1 MVISLKKRWLA
12 DGILA
17 SSVVLTLGTA
27 PFQGESPWLAGLF
40 HVSFAAAVGGFA
52 DWFGVT
58 SLFRRP
64 LGISWRT
71 DLIAKNREMIVSI
84 AKDMVVNELLTRG
97 RLSEILRQH
106 VPSDVVAH
114 WLTVHRDL
122 TEKLAAD
129 VIHMVLTVFP
139 AESLWTMSSEA
150 IERKAADID
159 WAGHMA
165 KVMAAFRNYPK
176 KELLTEALAAEV
188 KGFLQAEVTQ
198 EEIQRVYLL
207 AWRKYN
213 DKGWLHSLFRDAVE
227 DRDAE
232 MVKKVQE
239 KMLSLSEALTDPES
253 ELRQK
258 MGEAYDAMIVQLETN
273 EVWKR
278 QVNGAAQKL
287 IRRLLSGKGR
297 NWFISLWQEKKE
309 PLAHRLAGT
318 LLSLVEG
325 QLSSPEKRRDFD
337 AFLLRLVR
345 PHVGWMHRM
354 AASVVEKAL
363 AGYDGRTMA
372 SLAEKSVSEDVAA
385 IRINGSLW
393 GAVLGA
399 AFLAVSLL
407 WETLM
412 Q

>member
-1 MVISLKKRWLA
+1 MKKRWLA

-17 SSVVLTLGTA
+17 SSVVLTLGAA

-40 HVSFAAAVGGFA
+40 HMSFAAAVGGFA

-84 AKDMVVNELLTRG
+84 AKDMVVNELLTKG

-106 VPSDVVAH
+106 VPSDVVAR
-114 WLTVHRDL
+114 WLTNHRDL
-122 TEKLAAD
+122 TEKVAVD
-129 VIHMVLTVFP
+129 VIHTVLSAFP
-139 AESLWTMSSEA
+139 EESLWTMSREE
-150 IERKAADID
+150 IEKRTADID

-165 KVMAAFRNYPK
+165 QVMAAFRDYPK

-227 DRDAE
+227 DRDEA

-239 KMLSLSEALTDPES
+239 KILSLSDALTDPES

-258 MGEAYDAMIVQLETN
+258 MGESYDEMIIRLETN
-273 EVWKR
+273 EAWKR
-278 QVNGAAQKL
+278 QVNGAVQKV
-287 IRRLLSGKGR
+287 IGRLLSGKGR
-297 NWFISLWQEKKE
+297 NWFLSLWQKKKE
-309 PLAHRLAGT
+309 PLAQQLAGT
-318 LLSLVEG
+318 LLSLIEG

-345 PHVGWMHRM
+345 PHVGWLHRM

-399 AFLAVSLL
+399 AFWAVSFI
-407 WETLM
+407 
-412 Q
+412 

>member
-1 MVISLKKRWLA
+1 MISLKKRWLA

-17 SSVVLTLGTA
+17 SSVVLTLGAA

-40 HVSFAAAVGGFA
+40 HMSFAAAVGGFA

-84 AKDMVVNELLTRG
+84 AKDMVVNELLTKG

-122 TEKLAAD
+122 TEKVAAD
-129 VIHMVLTVFP
+129 VIHTVLSAFP
-139 AESLWTMSSEA
+139 EESLWTMSSEE
-150 IERKAADID
+150 IEKRTADID

-165 KVMAAFRNYPK
+165 KVMAAFRDYPK
-176 KELLTEALAAEV
+176 KELLTEALAGEV

-227 DRDAE
+227 DRDEA

-239 KMLSLSEALTDPES
+239 KILSLSDALTDPES

-258 MGEAYDAMIVQLETN
+258 MGESYDEMIIQLETN
-273 EVWKR
+273 EAWKR
-278 QVNGAAQKL
+278 QVNGAVQKV
-287 IRRLLSGKGR
+287 IGRLLSGKGR
-297 NWFISLWQEKKE
+297 NWFLSMWQKRKE
-309 PLAHRLAGT
+309 PLAQQLAGT
-318 LLSLVEG
+318 LLSLIEG

-393 GAVLGA
+393 GAFLGA
-399 AFLAVSLL
+399 AFWAVSFI
-407 WETLM
+407 
-412 Q
+412 

>member
-1 MVISLKKRWLA
+1 MKKRWLA

-17 SSVVLTLGTA
+17 SSVILTLGAA

-40 HVSFAAAVGGFA
+40 HMSFAAAVGGFA

-106 VPSDVVAH
+106 VPSDVVAR
-114 WLTVHRDL
+114 WLTNHRDL
-122 TEKLAAD
+122 TEKVAAD
-129 VIHMVLTVFP
+129 VIHTVLSAFP
-139 AESLWTMSSEA
+139 EESLWTMSSEE
-150 IERKAADID
+150 IEKRTADID

-165 KVMAAFRNYPK
+165 QVMAAFRDYPK

-213 DKGWLHSLFRDAVE
+213 EKGWLHSLFRDAVE
-227 DRDAE
+227 DRDEA
-232 MVKKVQE
+232 MVKKVQG
-239 KMLSLSEALTDPES
+239 KILSLSDALTDPES

-258 MGEAYDAMIVQLETN
+258 MGESYDAMIVQLETN
-273 EVWKR
+273 EAWKR
-278 QVNGAAQKL
+278 QVNGAVQKV
-287 IRRLLSGKGR
+287 IGRLLSGKGR
-297 NWFISLWQEKKE
+297 NWFLSMWQKRKE
-309 PLAHRLAGT
+309 PLAQQLAGT
-318 LLSLVEG
+318 LLSLIEG

-345 PHVGWMHRM
+345 PHVGWLHRM

-363 AGYDGRTMA
+363 SGYDGRTMA

-393 GAVLGA
+393 GAFLGA
-399 AFLAVSLL
+399 AFFAVSLL
-407 WETLM
+407 WKTLM

>member
-1 MVISLKKRWLA
+1 MKKRWLA

-17 SSVVLTLGTA
+17 SSVVLTLGAA

-40 HVSFAAAVGGFA
+40 HMSFAAAVGGFA

-64 LGISWRT
+64 LGIPWRT

-84 AKDMVVNELLTRG
+84 AKDMVVNELLTKG
-97 RLSEILRQH
+97 RLSEILRRH
-106 VPSDVVAH
+106 VPSDVVAR

-122 TEKLAAD
+122 TEKVAAD
-129 VIHMVLTVFP
+129 VIHTVLSAFP
-139 AESLWTMSSEA
+139 EESLWTMSREE
-150 IERKAADID
+150 IEKRTADID

-165 KVMAAFRNYPK
+165 KVMAAFRDYPK

-258 MGEAYDAMIVQLETN
+258 MGEAYDEMIIQLETN

-278 QVNGAAQKL
+278 QVNGAVQKV
-287 IRRLLSGKGR
+287 IGRLLSGRGR
-297 NWFISLWQEKKE
+297 NWFISLWQKKKE
-309 PLAHRLAGT
+309 TLAQQLAGT
-318 LLSLVEG
+318 LLSLIEG

-345 PHVGWMHRM
+345 PHVGWLHRM

-363 AGYDGRTMA
+363 SGYDGRTMA

-393 GAVLGA
+393 GAFLGA
-399 AFLAVSLL
+399 AFWAVSFI
-407 WETLM
+407 
-412 Q
+412 

>member
-1 MVISLKKRWLA
+1 MKKRTIA
-12 DGILA
+12 NGILA
-17 SSVVLTLGTA
+17 SSVILTLGTA
-27 PFQGESPWLAGLF
+27 PFQGESIAWTGLF

-64 LGISWRT
+64 LRIPWRT

-106 VPSDVVAH
+106 VPSDVVAR
-114 WLTVHRDL
+114 WLTNHRDL
-122 TEKLAAD
+122 TEKVAAD
-129 VIHMVLTVFP
+129 VIHTVLSAFP
-139 AESLWTMSSEA
+139 EESLWTMSSEE
-150 IERKAADID
+150 IEKRTADID
-159 WAGHMA
+159 WAVHMA
-165 KVMAAFRNYPK
+165 KVMTAFRDYPK

-213 DKGWLHSLFRDAVE
+213 EKGWLHSLFRDAVE
-227 DRDAE
+227 DRDEA
-232 MVKKVQE
+232 MVKKVQG
-239 KMLSLSEALTDPES
+239 KILSLSDALTDPES

-258 MGEAYDAMIVQLETN
+258 MGESYDAMIVQLETN
-273 EVWKR
+273 EAWKR
-278 QVNGAAQKL
+278 QVNGAVQKV
-287 IRRLLSGKGR
+287 IGRLLSGKGR
-297 NWFISLWQEKKE
+297 NWFLSMWQKRKE
-309 PLAHRLAGT
+309 PLAQQLAGT
-318 LLSLVEG
+318 LLSLIEG

-345 PHVGWMHRM
+345 PHVGWLHRM

-363 AGYDGRTMA
+363 SGYDGRTMA

-393 GAVLGA
+393 GAFLGA
-399 AFLAVSLL
+399 AFFAVSLL

>member
-1 MVISLKKRWLA
+1 MKKRWLA

-17 SSVVLTLGTA
+17 SSVVLTLGAA

-40 HVSFAAAVGGFA
+40 HMSFAAAVGGFA

-84 AKDMVVNELLTRG
+84 AKDMVVNELLTKG

-122 TEKLAAD
+122 TEKVAAD
-129 VIHMVLTVFP
+129 VIHTVLSAFP
-139 AESLWTMSSEA
+139 EESLWTMSSEE
-150 IERKAADID
+150 IEKRTADID

-165 KVMAAFRNYPK
+165 KVMAAFRDYPK
-176 KELLTEALAAEV
+176 KELLTEALAGEV

-227 DRDAE
+227 DRDEA

-239 KMLSLSEALTDPES
+239 KILSLSDALTDPES

-258 MGEAYDAMIVQLETN
+258 MGESYDEMIIQLETN
-273 EVWKR
+273 EAWKR
-278 QVNGAAQKL
+278 QVNGAVQKV
-287 IRRLLSGKGR
+287 IGRLLSGKGR
-297 NWFISLWQEKKE
+297 NWFLSMWQKRKE
-309 PLAHRLAGT
+309 PLAQQLAGT
-318 LLSLVEG
+318 LLSLIEG

-393 GAVLGA
+393 GAFLGA
-399 AFLAVSLL
+399 AFWAVSFI
-407 WETLM
+407 
-412 Q
+412 

>member
-1 MVISLKKRWLA
+1 MKKRTIA
-12 DGILA
+12 NGILA
-17 SSVVLTLGTA
+17 SSVILTLGTA
-27 PFQGESPWLAGLF
+27 PFQGESIAWTGLF

-64 LGISWRT
+64 LGISWHT
-71 DLIAKNREMIVSI
+71 DLIARNRDMIVSI

-106 VPSDVVAH
+106 VPSDVVAR
-114 WLTVHRDL
+114 WLTNHRDL
-122 TEKLAAD
+122 TEKVAAD
-129 VIHMVLTVFP
+129 VIHTVLSAFP
-139 AESLWTMSSEA
+139 EESLWTMSSEE
-150 IERKAADID
+150 IEKRTADID
-159 WAGHMA
+159 WAGHMVQ
-165 KVMAAFRNYPK
+165 VMAAFRDYPK

-207 AWRKYN
+207 AWQKYN

-227 DRDAE
+227 DRDEA
-232 MVKKVQE
+232 MVKKVQG
-239 KMLSLSEALTDPES
+239 KILSLSDALTDPES

-258 MGEAYDAMIVQLETN
+258 MGESYDAMIVQLETN
-273 EVWKR
+273 EAWKR
-278 QVNGAAQKL
+278 QVNGAVQKV
-287 IRRLLSGKGR
+287 IGRLLSGKGR
-297 NWFISLWQEKKE
+297 NWFLSMWQKRKE
-309 PLAHRLAGT
+309 PLAQQLAGT
-318 LLSLVEG
+318 LLSLIEG

-345 PHVGWMHRM
+345 PHVGWLHRM

-363 AGYDGRTMA
+363 SGYDGRTMA

-393 GAVLGA
+393 GAFLGA
-399 AFLAVSLL
+399 AFWAVSFI
-407 WETLM
+407 
-412 Q
+412 

>member
-1 MVISLKKRWLA
+1 MKKRTIA
-12 DGILA
+12 NGILA
-17 SSVVLTLGTA
+17 SSVILTLGTA
-27 PFQGESPWLAGLF
+27 PFQGESIAWTGLF

-64 LGISWRT
+64 LRIPWRT
-71 DLIAKNREMIVSI
+71 DLIAKNRDMIVSI

-106 VPSDVVAH
+106 VPSDVVAR
-114 WLTVHRDL
+114 WLTNHRDL
-122 TEKLAAD
+122 TEKVAAD
-129 VIHMVLTVFP
+129 VIHMALSAFP
-139 AESLWTMSSEA
+139 EESLWTMSSEE
-150 IERKAADID
+150 IEKRTADID

-165 KVMAAFRNYPK
+165 QVMAAFRDYPK

-227 DRDAE
+227 DRDEA
-232 MVKKVQE
+232 MVKKVQG
-239 KMLSLSEALTDPES
+239 KILSLSDALTDPES

-258 MGEAYDAMIVQLETN
+258 MGESYDAMIVQLETN
-273 EVWKR
+273 EAWKR
-278 QVNGAAQKL
+278 QVNGAVQKV
-287 IRRLLSGKGR
+287 IGRLLSGKGR
-297 NWFISLWQEKKE
+297 NWFLSMWQKRKE
-309 PLAHRLAGT
+309 PLAQQLAGT
-318 LLSLVEG
+318 LLSLIEG

-345 PHVGWMHRM
+345 PHVGWLHRM

-363 AGYDGRTMA
+363 SGYDGRTMA

-393 GAVLGA
+393 GAFLGA
-399 AFLAVSLL
+399 AFWAVSFI
-407 WETLM
+407 
-412 Q
+412 

>member
-1 MVISLKKRWLA
+1 MKKRTIA
-12 DGILA
+12 NGILA
-17 SSVVLTLGTA
+17 SSVILTLGTA
-27 PFQGESPWLAGLF
+27 PFQGESIAWTGLF

-64 LGISWRT
+64 LRIPWRT

-106 VPSDVVAH
+106 VPSDVVAR
-114 WLTVHRDL
+114 WLTNHRDL
-122 TEKLAAD
+122 TEKVAAD
-129 VIHMVLTVFP
+129 VIHTVLSAFP
-139 AESLWTMSSEA
+139 EESLWTMSSEE
-150 IERKAADID
+150 IEKRTADID

-165 KVMAAFRNYPK
+165 QVMAAFRDYPK

-213 DKGWLHSLFRDAVE
+213 EKGWLHSLFRDAVE

-258 MGEAYDAMIVQLETN
+258 MGESYDAMIVQLETN
-273 EVWKR
+273 EAWKR
-278 QVNGAAQKL
+278 QVNGAVQKV
-287 IRRLLSGKGR
+287 IGRLLSGKGR
-297 NWFISLWQEKKE
+297 NWFLSMWQKRKE
-309 PLAHRLAGT
+309 PLAQQLAGT
-318 LLSLVEG
+318 LLSLIEG

-345 PHVGWMHRM
+345 PHVGWLHRM

-363 AGYDGRTMA
+363 SGYDGRTMA

-393 GAVLGA
+393 GAFLGA
-399 AFLAVSLL
+399 AFWAVSFI
-407 WETLM
+407 
-412 Q
+412 

>member
-1 MVISLKKRWLA
+1 MKKRTIA
-12 DGILA
+12 NGILA
-17 SSVVLTLGTA
+17 SSVILTLGTA
-27 PFQGESPWLAGLF
+27 PFQGESIAWTGLF

-64 LGISWRT
+64 LRIPWRT

-114 WLTVHRDL
+114 WLTVHREL

-150 IERKAADID
+150 IERKAADMD

-165 KVMAAFRNYPK
+165 KVMAAFRDYPK

-213 DKGWLHSLFRDAVE
+213 EKGWLHSLFRDAVE
-227 DRDAE
+227 DRDEA
-232 MVKKVQE
+232 MVKKVQG
-239 KMLSLSEALTDPES
+239 KILSLSDALTDPES

-258 MGEAYDAMIVQLETN
+258 MGESYDAMIVQLETN
-273 EVWKR
+273 EAWKR
-278 QVNGAAQKL
+278 QVNGAVQKV
-287 IRRLLSGKGR
+287 IGRLLSGKGR
-297 NWFISLWQEKKE
+297 NWFLSMWQKRKE
-309 PLAHRLAGT
+309 PLAQQLAGT
-318 LLSLVEG
+318 LLSLIEG

-345 PHVGWMHRM
+345 PHVGWLHRM

-363 AGYDGRTMA
+363 SGYDGRIMA

-393 GAVLGA
+393 GAFLGA
-399 AFLAVSLL
+399 AFWAVSFI
-407 WETLM
+407 
-412 Q
+412 

>member
-1 MVISLKKRWLA
+1 MKKRTIA
-12 DGILA
+12 NGILA
-17 SSVVLTLGTA
+17 SSVILTLGTA
-27 PFQGESPWLAGLF
+27 PFQGESIAWTGLF

-64 LGISWRT
+64 LGIPWHT
-71 DLIAKNREMIVSI
+71 DLIAKNRNMIVSI
-84 AKDMVVNELLTRG
+84 AKDMVVNELLTKG

-106 VPSDVVAH
+106 VPSDVVAR
-114 WLTVHRDL
+114 WLTNHRDL
-122 TEKLAAD
+122 TEKVAAD

-139 AESLWTMSSEA
+139 EESIWTMSSEA
-150 IERKAADID
+150 IERRAADID

-165 KVMAAFRNYPK
+165 KVMAAFRDYPK

-258 MGEAYDAMIVQLETN
+258 MGESYDEMIIQLQTN
-273 EVWKR
+273 EAWKR
-278 QVNGAAQKL
+278 QVNGAVQKV
-287 IRRLLSGKGR
+287 IGRLLSGRGR
-297 NWFISLWQEKKE
+297 NWFLSLWQKKKE

-318 LLSLVEG
+318 LLSLIEG

-345 PHVGWMHRM
+345 PHVGWLHRM

-363 AGYDGRTMA
+363 SSYDGRTMA
-372 SLAEKSVSEDVAA
+372 SLAEKSVAEDVAA

-393 GAVLGA
+393 GAFLGA
-399 AFLAVSLL
+399 AFWAVSFI
-407 WETLM
+407 
-412 Q
+412 

>member
-1 MVISLKKRWLA
+1 MKKRTIA
-12 DGILA
+12 NGILA
-17 SSVVLTLGTA
+17 SSVILTLGTA
-27 PFQGESPWLAGLF
+27 PFQGESIAWTGLF

-64 LGISWRT
+64 LRIPWRT
-71 DLIAKNREMIVSI
+71 DLIAKNRDMIVSI

-97 RLSEILRQH
+97 RLSEILRRH
-106 VPSDVVAH
+106 VPSDVVAR

-122 TEKLAAD
+122 TEKVAAG
-129 VIHMVLTVFP
+129 VIHTVLSVFP
-139 AESLWTMSSEA
+139 EESIWTMSSEA

-165 KVMAAFRNYPK
+165 QVMAAFRDYPK

-198 EEIQRVYLL
+198 EEIQRVYLW

-227 DRDAE
+227 DRDEA
-232 MVKKVQE
+232 MVKKVQG
-239 KMLSLSEALTDPES
+239 KILSLSDALTDPES

-258 MGEAYDAMIVQLETN
+258 MGESYDAMIVQLETN
-273 EVWKR
+273 EAWKR
-278 QVNGAAQKL
+278 QVNGAVQKV
-287 IRRLLSGKGR
+287 IGRLLSGKGR
-297 NWFISLWQEKKE
+297 NWFLSMWQKRKE
-309 PLAHRLAGT
+309 PLAQQLAGT
-318 LLSLVEG
+318 LLSLIEG

-354 AASVVEKAL
+354 AVSVVEKAL

-393 GAVLGA
+393 GAFLGA
-399 AFLAVSLL
+399 AFFVVSLL

>member
-1 MVISLKKRWLA
+1 MKKRWLA

-17 SSVVLTLGTA
+17 SSVVLTLGAA

-40 HVSFAAAVGGFA
+40 HMSFAAAVGGFA

-97 RLSEILRQH
+97 RLSEILRRH
-106 VPSDVVAH
+106 VPSDVVAR

-139 AESLWTMSSEA
+139 KEAIWTMSSEA
-150 IERKAADID
+150 IERRAADID

-165 KVMAAFRNYPK
+165 KVMAAFRDYPK
-176 KELLTEALAAEV
+176 KELLTEALAGEV

-198 EEIQRVYLL
+198 EEIRKVYLL
-207 AWRKYN
+207 AWQKYN
-213 DKGWLHSLFRDAVE
+213 GKGWLHSLFRDAVE
-227 DRDAE
+227 DRDEA

-239 KMLSLSEALTDPES
+239 KILSLSDALTDPES

-258 MGEAYDAMIVQLETN
+258 MGESYDEMIIQLETN
-273 EVWKR
+273 EAWKR
-278 QVNGAAQKL
+278 QVNGAVQKV
-287 IRRLLSGKGR
+287 IGRLLSGTGR
-297 NWFISLWQEKKE
+297 NWFLSMWQKRKE
-309 PLAHRLAGT
+309 LLAQQLAGT
-318 LLSLVEG
+318 LLSLIEG

-337 AFLLRLVR
+337 AFFLRLVR

-399 AFLAVSLL
+399 AFWAVSFI
-407 WETLM
+407 
-412 Q
+412 

>member
-1 MVISLKKRWLA
+1 MISLKKRWLA

-17 SSVVLTLGTA
+17 SSVVLTLGVA

-40 HVSFAAAVGGFA
+40 HMSFAAAVGGFA

-64 LGISWRT
+64 LGISWHT
-71 DLIAKNREMIVSI
+71 DLIARNREMIVSI

-106 VPSDVVAH
+106 VPSDVVAR
-114 WLTVHRDL
+114 WLTNHRNL
-122 TEKLAAD
+122 TEKVAAD
-129 VIHMVLTVFP
+129 VIHTVLSAFP
-139 AESLWTMSSEA
+139 EESLWTMSSEA

-165 KVMAAFRNYPK
+165 KVMAAFRDYPK
-176 KELLTEALAAEV
+176 MELLTEALAAEV
-188 KGFLQAEVTQ
+188 KGFLQAKVTQ

-227 DRDAE
+227 DRDEA

-239 KMLSLSEALTDPES
+239 KILSLSDALTDPES

-258 MGEAYDAMIVQLETN
+258 MGESYDEMIIQLETN
-273 EVWKR
+273 EAWKR
-278 QVNGAAQKL
+278 QVNGAVQKV
-287 IRRLLSGKGR
+287 IGRLLSGKGR
-297 NWFISLWQEKKE
+297 NWFLSMWQKRKE
-309 PLAHRLAGT
+309 PLAQQLAGT
-318 LLSLVEG
+318 LLSLIEG
-325 QLSSPEKRRDFD
+325 QLSSPEKRRNFD

-345 PHVGWMHRM
+345 PHVGWLHRM

-363 AGYDGRTMA
+363 SGYDGRTMA

-393 GAVLGA
+393 GAFLGA
-399 AFLAVSLL
+399 AFFAVSLL

>member
-1 MVISLKKRWLA
+1 MKKRWLA

-17 SSVVLTLGTA
+17 SSVVLTLGAA

-40 HVSFAAAVGGFA
+40 HMSFAAAVGGFA

-97 RLSEILRQH
+97 RLSEILRRH
-106 VPSDVVAH
+106 VPSDVVAR

-139 AESLWTMSSEA
+139 EESIWTMSSEA
-150 IERKAADID
+150 IERRAADID

-165 KVMAAFRNYPK
+165 KVMAAFRDYPK
-176 KELLTEALAAEV
+176 KELLTEALAGEV

-198 EEIQRVYLL
+198 EEIRKVYLL
-207 AWRKYN
+207 AWQEYN

-253 ELRQK
+253 GLRQK

-273 EVWKR
+273 EAWKR
-278 QVNGAAQKL
+278 QVNGAVQKV
-287 IRRLLSGKGR
+287 IGRLLSGRGR
-297 NWFISLWQEKKE
+297 NWFLSLWQKKKE
-309 PLAHRLAGT
+309 PLAQQLAGT
-318 LLSLVEG
+318 LLSLIEG
-325 QLSSPEKRRDFD
+325 QLSSPEKQRDFD

-345 PHVGWMHRM
+345 PHVGWLHRM

-363 AGYDGRTMA
+363 SSYDGRTMA
-372 SLAEKSVSEDVAA
+372 SLAEKSVAEDVAA

-399 AFLAVSLL
+399 AFWAVSFI
-407 WETLM
+407 
-412 Q
+412 

>member
-1 MVISLKKRWLA
+1 MKKRWLA

-17 SSVVLTLGTA
+17 SSVVLTLGAA

-40 HVSFAAAVGGFA
+40 HMSFAAAVGGFA

-71 DLIAKNREMIVSI
+71 DLIAKNRNMIVSI

-97 RLSEILRQH
+97 RLSEILRRH
-106 VPSDVVAH
+106 VPSDVVAR

-129 VIHMVLTVFP
+129 VIHTVLTVFP
-139 AESLWTMSSEA
+139 AESLWTMSSEK
-150 IERKAADID
+150 IEKRTADID

-165 KVMAAFRNYPK
+165 QVMVAFRDYPK
-176 KELLTEALAAEV
+176 KELLTEALAGEV

-198 EEIQRVYLL
+198 EEIRKVYLL
-207 AWRKYN
+207 AWQKYN

-227 DRDAE
+227 DRDEA

-239 KMLSLSEALTDPES
+239 KILSLSDALTDPES

-273 EVWKR
+273 EAWKR
-278 QVNGAAQKL
+278 QVNGAVQKV
-287 IRRLLSGKGR
+287 IGRLLSGRGR
-297 NWFISLWQEKKE
+297 NWFLSLWQKKKE
-309 PLAHRLAGT
+309 PLAQQLAGT
-318 LLSLVEG
+318 LLSLIEG

-399 AFLAVSLL
+399 AFWAVSFI
-407 WETLM
+407 
-412 Q
+412 

>member
-1 MVISLKKRWLA
+1 MKKRTIA
-12 DGILA
+12 NGILA
-17 SSVVLTLGTA
+17 SSVILTLGTA
-27 PFQGESPWLAGLF
+27 PFQGESIAWTGLF

-64 LGISWRT
+64 LRIPWRT

-106 VPSDVVAH
+106 VPSDVVAR
-114 WLTVHRDL
+114 WLTNHRDL
-122 TEKLAAD
+122 TEKVAAD
-129 VIHMVLTVFP
+129 VIHTVLSAFP
-139 AESLWTMSSEA
+139 EESLWTMSSEE
-150 IERKAADID
+150 IEKRTADID

-165 KVMAAFRNYPK
+165 QVMAAFRDYPK

-213 DKGWLHSLFRDAVE
+213 EKGWLHSLFRDAVE
-227 DRDAE
+227 DRDEA
-232 MVKKVQE
+232 MVKKVQG
-239 KMLSLSEALTDPES
+239 KILSLSDALTDPES

-258 MGEAYDAMIVQLETN
+258 MGESYDAMIVQLETN
-273 EVWKR
+273 EAWKR
-278 QVNGAAQKL
+278 QVNGAVQKV
-287 IRRLLSGKGR
+287 IGRLLSGKGR
-297 NWFISLWQEKKE
+297 NWFLSMWQKRKE
-309 PLAHRLAGT
+309 PLAQQLAGT
-318 LLSLVEG
+318 LLSLIEG

-345 PHVGWMHRM
+345 PHVGWLHRM

-363 AGYDGRTMA
+363 SGYDGRTMA

-393 GAVLGA
+393 GAFLGA
-399 AFLAVSLL
+399 AFWAVSFI
-407 WETLM
+407 
-412 Q
+412 

>member
-1 MVISLKKRWLA
+1 
-12 DGILA
+12 
-17 SSVVLTLGTA
+17 
-27 PFQGESPWLAGLF
+27 
-40 HVSFAAAVGGFA
+40 
-52 DWFGVT
+52 
-58 SLFRRP
+58 
-64 LGISWRT
+64 
-71 DLIAKNREMIVSI
+71 MIVSI

-106 VPSDVVAH
+106 VPSDVVAR
-114 WLTVHRDL
+114 WLTNHRDL
-122 TEKLAAD
+122 TEKVAAD

-165 KVMAAFRNYPK
+165 KVMAAFRDYPK

-258 MGEAYDAMIVQLETN
+258 MGAAYDAMIVQLETN

-278 QVNGAAQKL
+278 QVNGAVQKV
-287 IRRLLSGKGR
+287 IGRLLSGKGR
-297 NWFISLWQEKKE
+297 NWFLSMWQKRKE
-309 PLAHRLAGT
+309 PLAQQLAGT
-318 LLSLVEG
+318 LLSLIEG

-399 AFLAVSLL
+399 AFWAVSFI
-407 WETLM
+407 
-412 Q
+412 

>member
-1 MVISLKKRWLA
+1 MKKRWLA

-17 SSVVLTLGTA
+17 SSVVLTLGAA

-40 HVSFAAAVGGFA
+40 HMSFAAAVGGFA

-97 RLSEILRQH
+97 RLSEILRRH
-106 VPSDVVAH
+106 VPSDVVAR
-114 WLTVHRDL
+114 WLTNHRDL

-139 AESLWTMSSEA
+139 EEAIWTMSSEA
-150 IERKAADID
+150 IERRAADID

-165 KVMAAFRNYPK
+165 QVMAAFRDYPK
-176 KELLTEALAAEV
+176 KELLTEALAGEV

-198 EEIQRVYLL
+198 EEIRKVYLL
-207 AWRKYN
+207 AWQKYN

-227 DRDAE
+227 DRDEA

-239 KMLSLSEALTDPES
+239 KILSLSDALTDPES

-258 MGEAYDAMIVQLETN
+258 MGESYDAMIVQLETN

-278 QVNGAAQKL
+278 QVNGAVQKV
-287 IRRLLSGKGR
+287 IGRLLSGRGR
-297 NWFISLWQEKKE
+297 NWFLSLWQKKKE
-309 PLAHRLAGT
+309 PLAQQLAGT
-318 LLSLVEG
+318 LLSLIEG

-345 PHVGWMHRM
+345 PHVGWLHRM

-363 AGYDGRTMA
+363 SSYDGRTMA
-372 SLAEKSVSEDVAA
+372 SLAEKSVAEDVAA

-399 AFLAVSLL
+399 AFWAVSFI
-407 WETLM
+407 
-412 Q
+412 

>member
-1 MVISLKKRWLA
+1 MKKRTIA
-12 DGILA
+12 NGILA
-17 SSVVLTLGTA
+17 SSVILTLGTA
-27 PFQGESPWLAGLF
+27 PFQGESIAWTGLF

-64 LGISWRT
+64 LRIPWRT
-71 DLIAKNREMIVSI
+71 DLIAKNRDMIVSI

-106 VPSDVVAH
+106 VPSDVVAR
-114 WLTVHRDL
+114 WLTNHRDL
-122 TEKLAAD
+122 TEKVAAD
-129 VIHMVLTVFP
+129 VIHTVLSAFP
-139 AESLWTMSSEA
+139 EESLWTMSSEE
-150 IERKAADID
+150 IEKRTADID

-165 KVMAAFRNYPK
+165 QVMAAFRDYPK

-227 DRDAE
+227 DRDEA
-232 MVKKVQE
+232 MVKKVQG
-239 KMLSLSEALTDPES
+239 KILSLSDALTDPES

-258 MGEAYDAMIVQLETN
+258 MGESYDAMIGQLETN
-273 EVWKR
+273 EAWKR
-278 QVNGAAQKL
+278 QVNGAVQKV
-287 IRRLLSGKGR
+287 IGRLLSGKGR
-297 NWFISLWQEKKE
+297 NWFLSMWQKRKE
-309 PLAHRLAGT
+309 PLAQQLAGT
-318 LLSLVEG
+318 LLSLIEG

-393 GAVLGA
+393 GAFLGA
-399 AFLAVSLL
+399 AFWVVSFI
-407 WETLM
+407 
-412 Q
+412 

>member
-1 MVISLKKRWLA
+1 MKKRTIA
-12 DGILA
+12 NGILA
-17 SSVVLTLGTA
+17 SSVILTLGTA
-27 PFQGESPWLAGLF
+27 PFQGESIAWTGLF

-64 LGISWRT
+64 LRIPWRT

-165 KVMAAFRNYPK
+165 KVMAAFRDYPK
-176 KELLTEALAAEV
+176 KELLTEALAGEV

-213 DKGWLHSLFRDAVE
+213 EKGWLQSLFRDAVE
-227 DRDAE
+227 DRDEA
-232 MVKKVQE
+232 MVKKVQG
-239 KMLSLSEALTDPES
+239 KILSLSDALTDPES

-258 MGEAYDAMIVQLETN
+258 MGESYDAMIVQLETN
-273 EVWKR
+273 EAWKR
-278 QVNGAAQKL
+278 QVNGAVQKV
-287 IRRLLSGKGR
+287 IGRLLSGKGR
-297 NWFISLWQEKKE
+297 NWFLSMWQKRKE
-309 PLAHRLAGT
+309 PLAQQLAGT
-318 LLSLVEG
+318 LLSLIEG

-345 PHVGWMHRM
+345 PHVGWLHRM

-363 AGYDGRTMA
+363 SGYDGRTMA

-393 GAVLGA
+393 GAFLGA
-399 AFLAVSLL
+399 AFWAVSFI
-407 WETLM
+407 
-412 Q
+412 

>member
-1 MVISLKKRWLA
+1 MKKRTIA
-12 DGILA
+12 NGILA
-17 SSVVLTLGTA
+17 SSVILTLGTA
-27 PFQGESPWLAGLF
+27 PFQGESIAWTGLF

-64 LGISWRT
+64 LRIPWRT

-106 VPSDVVAH
+106 VPSDVVAR
-114 WLTVHRDL
+114 WLTNHRDL
-122 TEKLAAD
+122 TEKVAAD
-129 VIHMVLTVFP
+129 VIHTVLSAFP
-139 AESLWTMSSEA
+139 EESLWTMSSEE
-150 IERKAADID
+150 IEKRTADID

-165 KVMAAFRNYPK
+165 QVMAAFRDYPK

-213 DKGWLHSLFRDAVE
+213 EKGWLHSLFRDAVE
-227 DRDAE
+227 DRDEA
-232 MVKKVQE
+232 MVKKVQG
-239 KMLSLSEALTDPES
+239 KILSLSDALTDPES

-258 MGEAYDAMIVQLETN
+258 MGESYDAMIVQLETN
-273 EVWKR
+273 EAWKR
-278 QVNGAAQKL
+278 QVNGAVQKV
-287 IRRLLSGKGR
+287 IGRLLSGKGR
-297 NWFISLWQEKKE
+297 NWFLSMWQKRKE
-309 PLAHRLAGT
+309 PLAQQLAGT
-318 LLSLVEG
+318 LLSLIEG

-345 PHVGWMHRM
+345 PHVGWLHRM

-363 AGYDGRTMA
+363 SGYDGRTMA

-393 GAVLGA
+393 GAFLGA
-399 AFLAVSLL
+399 AFFAVSLL

>member
-1 MVISLKKRWLA
+1 MKKRTIA
-12 DGILA
+12 NGILA
-17 SSVVLTLGTA
+17 SSVILTLGTA
-27 PFQGESPWLAGLF
+27 PFQGESIAWTGLF

-64 LGISWRT
+64 LRIPWRT

-106 VPSDVVAH
+106 VPSDVVAR
-114 WLTVHRDL
+114 WLTNHRDL
-122 TEKLAAD
+122 TEKVAAD
-129 VIHMVLTVFP
+129 VIHTVLSAFP
-139 AESLWTMSSEA
+139 EESLWTMSSEE
-150 IERKAADID
+150 IEKRTADID

-165 KVMAAFRNYPK
+165 QVMAAFRDYPK

-213 DKGWLHSLFRDAVE
+213 EKGWLHSLFRDAVE
-227 DRDAE
+227 DRDEA
-232 MVKKVQE
+232 MVKKVQG
-239 KMLSLSEALTDPES
+239 KILSLSDALTDPES

-258 MGEAYDAMIVQLETN
+258 MGESYDAMIVQLETN
-273 EVWKR
+273 EAWKR
-278 QVNGAAQKL
+278 QVNGAVQKV
-287 IRRLLSGKGR
+287 IGRLLSGKGR
-297 NWFISLWQEKKE
+297 NWFLSMWQKRKE
-309 PLAHRLAGT
+309 PLAQQLAGT
-318 LLSLVEG
+318 LLSLIEG

-345 PHVGWMHRM
+345 PHVGWLHRM

-363 AGYDGRTMA
+363 SGYDGRTMA
-372 SLAEKSVSEDVAA
+372 SLAEKSVSEDVAV

-393 GAVLGA
+393 GAFLGA
-399 AFLAVSLL
+399 AFWAVSFI
-407 WETLM
+407 
-412 Q
+412 

>member
-1 MVISLKKRWLA
+1 MKKRTIA
-12 DGILA
+12 NGILA
-17 SSVVLTLGTA
+17 SSVILTLGTA
-27 PFQGESPWLAGLF
+27 PFQGESIAWTGLF

-64 LGISWRT
+64 LRIPWRT

-106 VPSDVVAH
+106 VPSDVMAR
-114 WLTVHRDL
+114 WLTNHRDL
-122 TEKLAAD
+122 TEKVAAD
-129 VIHMVLTVFP
+129 VIHTVLSAFP
-139 AESLWTMSSEA
+139 EESLWTMSSEE
-150 IERKAADID
+150 IEKRTADID

-165 KVMAAFRNYPK
+165 QVMAAFRDYPK

-213 DKGWLHSLFRDAVE
+213 EKGRLHSLFRDAVE
-227 DRDAE
+227 DRDEA
-232 MVKKVQE
+232 MVKKVQG
-239 KMLSLSEALTDPES
+239 KILSLSDALTDPES

-258 MGEAYDAMIVQLETN
+258 MGESYDAMIVQLETN
-273 EVWKR
+273 EAWKR
-278 QVNGAAQKL
+278 QVNGAVQKV
-287 IRRLLSGKGR
+287 IGRLLSGKGR
-297 NWFISLWQEKKE
+297 NWFLSMWQKRKE
-309 PLAHRLAGT
+309 PLAQQLAGT
-318 LLSLVEG
+318 LLSLIEG

-345 PHVGWMHRM
+345 PHVGWLHRM

-363 AGYDGRTMA
+363 SGYDGRTMA

-393 GAVLGA
+393 GAFLGA
-399 AFLAVSLL
+399 AFFAVSLL

>member
-1 MVISLKKRWLA
+1 MKKRTIA
-12 DGILA
+12 NGILA
-17 SSVVLTLGTA
+17 SSVILTLGTA
-27 PFQGESPWLAGLF
+27 PFQGESIAWTGLF

-64 LGISWRT
+64 LRIPWRT

-106 VPSDVVAH
+106 VPSDVVAR
-114 WLTVHRDL
+114 WLTNHRDL
-122 TEKLAAD
+122 TEKVAAD
-129 VIHMVLTVFP
+129 VIHTVLSAFP
-139 AESLWTMSSEA
+139 EESLWTMSSEE
-150 IERKAADID
+150 IEKRTADID

-165 KVMAAFRNYPK
+165 QVMAAFRDYPK

-213 DKGWLHSLFRDAVE
+213 EKGWLHSLFRDAVE
-227 DRDAE
+227 DRDEA
-232 MVKKVQE
+232 MVKKVQG
-239 KMLSLSEALTDPES
+239 KILSLSDALTDPES

-258 MGEAYDAMIVQLETN
+258 MGESYDAMIVQLETN
-273 EVWKR
+273 EAWKR
-278 QVNGAAQKL
+278 QVNGAVQKV
-287 IRRLLSGKGR
+287 IGRLLSGKGR
-297 NWFISLWQEKKE
+297 NWFLSMWQKRKE
-309 PLAHRLAGT
+309 PLAQQLAGT
-318 LLSLVEG
+318 LLSLIEG

-345 PHVGWMHRM
+345 PHVGWLHRM

-363 AGYDGRTMA
+363 SGYDGRTMA

-393 GAVLGA
+393 GAFLGA
-399 AFLAVSLL
+399 AFFAVSLL
-407 WETLM
+407 WKTLM

>member
-1 MVISLKKRWLA
+1 MKKRTIA
-12 DGILA
+12 NGILA
-17 SSVVLTLGTA
+17 SSVILTLGTA
-27 PFQGESPWLAGLF
+27 PFQGESIAWTGLF

-64 LGISWRT
+64 LRIPWRT

-106 VPSDVVAH
+106 VPSDVVAR
-114 WLTVHRDL
+114 WLTNHRDL
-122 TEKLAAD
+122 TEKVAAD
-129 VIHMVLTVFP
+129 VIHTVLSAFP
-139 AESLWTMSSEA
+139 EESLWTMSSEE
-150 IERKAADID
+150 IEKRTADID

-165 KVMAAFRNYPK
+165 QVMAAFRDYPK

-213 DKGWLHSLFRDAVE
+213 EKGWLHSLFRDAIE
-227 DRDAE
+227 DRDEA
-232 MVKKVQE
+232 MVKKVQG
-239 KMLSLSEALTDPES
+239 KILSLSDALTDPES

-258 MGEAYDAMIVQLETN
+258 MGESYDAMIVQLETN
-273 EVWKR
+273 EAWKR
-278 QVNGAAQKL
+278 QVNGAVQKV
-287 IRRLLSGKGR
+287 IGRLLSGKGR
-297 NWFISLWQEKKE
+297 NWFLSMWQKRKE
-309 PLAHRLAGT
+309 PLAQQLAGT
-318 LLSLVEG
+318 LLSLIEG

-345 PHVGWMHRM
+345 PHVGWLHRM

-363 AGYDGRTMA
+363 SGYDGRTMA

-393 GAVLGA
+393 GAFLGA
-399 AFLAVSLL
+399 AFFAVSLL

>member
-1 MVISLKKRWLA
+1 MKKRTIA
-12 DGILA
+12 NGILA
-17 SSVVLTLGTA
+17 SSVILTLGTA
-27 PFQGESPWLAGLF
+27 PFQGESIAWTGLF

-64 LGISWRT
+64 LRIPWRT

-106 VPSDVVAH
+106 VPSDVVAR
-114 WLTVHRDL
+114 WLTNHRDL
-122 TEKLAAD
+122 TEKVAAD
-129 VIHMVLTVFP
+129 VIHTVLSAFP
-139 AESLWTMSSEA
+139 EESLWTMSSEE
-150 IERKAADID
+150 IEKRTADID

-165 KVMAAFRNYPK
+165 QVMAAFRDYPK

-213 DKGWLHSLFRDAVE
+213 EKGWLHSLFRDAVE
-227 DRDAE
+227 DRDEA
-232 MVKKVQE
+232 MVKKVQG
-239 KMLSLSEALTDPES
+239 KILSLSDALTDPES

-258 MGEAYDAMIVQLETN
+258 MGESYDAMIVQLETN
-273 EVWKR
+273 EAWKR
-278 QVNGAAQKL
+278 QVNGAVQKV
-287 IRRLLSGKGR
+287 IGRLLSGKGR
-297 NWFISLWQEKKE
+297 NWFLSMWQKRKE
-309 PLAHRLAGT
+309 PLAQQLAET
-318 LLSLVEG
+318 LLSLIEG

-345 PHVGWMHRM
+345 PHVGWLHRM

-363 AGYDGRTMA
+363 SGYDGRTMA

-393 GAVLGA
+393 GAFLGA
-399 AFLAVSLL
+399 AFWAVSFI
-407 WETLM
+407 
-412 Q
+412 

>member
-1 MVISLKKRWLA
+1 MKKRWLA

-17 SSVVLTLGTA
+17 SSVVLTLGAA

-40 HVSFAAAVGGFA
+40 HMSFAAAVGGFA

-64 LGISWRT
+64 LGIPWRT
-71 DLIAKNREMIVSI
+71 DLIAKNRDMIVSI

-106 VPSDVVAH
+106 VPSDVVAR
-114 WLTVHRDL
+114 WLTNHRDL
-122 TEKLAAD
+122 TEKVAAD
-129 VIHMVLTVFP
+129 VIHTVLSAFP
-139 AESLWTMSSEA
+139 EESLWTMSSEE
-150 IERKAADID
+150 IEKRTADID

-165 KVMAAFRNYPK
+165 KVMAAFRDYPK

-258 MGEAYDAMIVQLETN
+258 MGESYDEMIIQLQTN
-273 EVWKR
+273 EAWKR
-278 QVNGAAQKL
+278 QVNGAVQKV
-287 IRRLLSGKGR
+287 IGRLLSGRGR
-297 NWFISLWQEKKE
+297 NWFLSLWQKKKE

-318 LLSLVEG
+318 LLSLIEG

-345 PHVGWMHRM
+345 PHVGWLHRM

-363 AGYDGRTMA
+363 SSYDGRTMA
-372 SLAEKSVSEDVAA
+372 SLAEKSVAEDVAA

-393 GAVLGA
+393 GAFLGA
-399 AFLAVSLL
+399 AFWAVSFI
-407 WETLM
+407 
-412 Q
+412 

>member
-1 MVISLKKRWLA
+1 MKKRTIA
-12 DGILA
+12 NGILA
-17 SSVVLTLGTA
+17 SSVILTLGTA
-27 PFQGESPWLAGLF
+27 PFQGESIAWTGLF

-64 LGISWRT
+64 LRIPWRT
-71 DLIAKNREMIVSI
+71 DLIAKNRDMIVSI

-106 VPSDVVAH
+106 VPSDVVAR
-114 WLTVHRDL
+114 WLTNHRDL
-122 TEKLAAD
+122 TEKVAAD
-129 VIHMVLTVFP
+129 VIHTVLSAFP
-139 AESLWTMSSEA
+139 EESLWTMSSEE
-150 IERKAADID
+150 IEKRTADID

-165 KVMAAFRNYPK
+165 QVMAAFRDYPK

-227 DRDAE
+227 DRDEA
-232 MVKKVQE
+232 MVKKVQG
-239 KMLSLSEALTDPES
+239 KILSLSDALTDPES

-258 MGEAYDAMIVQLETN
+258 MGESYDAMIVQLETN
-273 EVWKR
+273 EAWKR
-278 QVNGAAQKL
+278 QVNGAVQKV
-287 IRRLLSGKGR
+287 IGRLLSGKGR
-297 NWFISLWQEKKE
+297 NWFLSMWQKRKE

-318 LLSLVEG
+318 FLSLIEG

-393 GAVLGA
+393 GAFLGA
-399 AFLAVSLL
+399 AFFAVSLL

>member
-17 SSVVLTLGTA
+17 SSVVLTLGAA
-27 PFQGESPWLAGLF
+27 PFQGESPWLAGVF
-40 HVSFAAAVGGFA
+40 HMSFAAAVGGFA

-84 AKDMVVNELLTRG
+84 AKDMVVNELLTKG

-165 KVMAAFRNYPK
+165 KVMAAFRDCS
-176 KELLTEALAAEV
+176 
-188 KGFLQAEVTQ
+188 F
-198 EEIQRVYLL
+198 
-207 AWRKYN
+207 
-213 DKGWLHSLFRDAVE
+213 
-227 DRDAE
+227 
-232 MVKKVQE
+232 
-239 KMLSLSEALTDPES
+239 
-253 ELRQK
+253 
-258 MGEAYDAMIVQLETN
+258 
-273 EVWKR
+273 
-278 QVNGAAQKL
+278 
-287 IRRLLSGKGR
+287 
-297 NWFISLWQEKKE
+297 
-309 PLAHRLAGT
+309 
-318 LLSLVEG
+318 
-325 QLSSPEKRRDFD
+325 
-337 AFLLRLVR
+337 
-345 PHVGWMHRM
+345 
-354 AASVVEKAL
+354 
-363 AGYDGRTMA
+363 
-372 SLAEKSVSEDVAA
+372 
-385 IRINGSLW
+385 
-393 GAVLGA
+393 
-399 AFLAVSLL
+399 
-407 WETLM
+407 
-412 Q
+412 

>member
-1 MVISLKKRWLA
+1 MKKRTIA
-12 DGILA
+12 NGILA
-17 SSVVLTLGTA
+17 SSVILTLGTA
-27 PFQGESPWLAGLF
+27 PFQGESIAWTGLF

-64 LGISWRT
+64 LRIPWRT
-71 DLIAKNREMIVSI
+71 DLIAKNRDMIVSI

-106 VPSDVVAH
+106 VPSDVVAR
-114 WLTVHRDL
+114 WLTNHRDL
-122 TEKLAAD
+122 TEKVAAD
-129 VIHMVLTVFP
+129 VIHTVLSAFP
-139 AESLWTMSSEA
+139 EESLWTMSSEE
-150 IERKAADID
+150 IEKRTADID

-165 KVMAAFRNYPK
+165 QVMAAFRDYPK

-278 QVNGAAQKL
+278 QVNGAVQKV
-287 IRRLLSGKGR
+287 IGRLLSGKGR
-297 NWFISLWQEKKE
+297 NWFLSMWQKRKE
-309 PLAHRLAGT
+309 PLAQQLAGT
-318 LLSLVEG
+318 LLSLIEG

-345 PHVGWMHRM
+345 PHVGWLHRM

-363 AGYDGRTMA
+363 SGYDGRTMA

-393 GAVLGA
+393 GAFLGA
-399 AFLAVSLL
+399 AFWAVSFI
-407 WETLM
+407 
-412 Q
+412 

>member
-1 MVISLKKRWLA
+1 MKKRTIA
-12 DGILA
+12 NGILA
-17 SSVVLTLGTA
+17 SSVILTLGTA
-27 PFQGESPWLAGLF
+27 PFQGESIAWTGLF

-64 LGISWRT
+64 LRIPWRT
-71 DLIAKNREMIVSI
+71 DLIAKNRDMIVSI

-106 VPSDVVAH
+106 VPSDVVAR

-122 TEKLAAD
+122 TEKVAAD
-129 VIHMVLTVFP
+129 VIHTVLSAFP
-139 AESLWTMSSEA
+139 EESLWTMSSEA

-165 KVMAAFRNYPK
+165 QVMAAFRDYPK
-176 KELLTEALAAEV
+176 KELLTEALAAKV

-227 DRDAE
+227 DRDEA
-232 MVKKVQE
+232 MVKKVQG
-239 KMLSLSEALTDPES
+239 KILSLSDALTDPES

-258 MGEAYDAMIVQLETN
+258 MGESYDAMIVQLETN
-273 EVWKR
+273 EAWKR
-278 QVNGAAQKL
+278 QVNGDVQKV
-287 IRRLLSGKGR
+287 IGRLLSGKGR
-297 NWFISLWQEKKE
+297 NWFLSMWQKRKE
-309 PLAHRLAGT
+309 PLAQQLAGT
-318 LLSLVEG
+318 LLSLIEG

-393 GAVLGA
+393 GAFLGA
-399 AFLAVSLL
+399 AFWAVSFI
-407 WETLM
+407 
-412 Q
+412 

>member
-1 MVISLKKRWLA
+1 MKKRWLA

-17 SSVVLTLGTA
+17 SSVVLTLGAA

-40 HVSFAAAVGGFA
+40 HMFFAAAVGGFA

-64 LGISWRT
+64 LGISWHT
-71 DLIAKNREMIVSI
+71 DLIARNRDMIVSI

-165 KVMAAFRNYPK
+165 RVMAAFRNYPK

-232 MVKKVQE
+232 MIKKVQE

-273 EVWKR
+273 EAWKR

-309 PLAHRLAGT
+309 PLAHRLAEA
-318 LLSLVEG
+318 LLSLIDG
-325 QLSSPEKRRDFD
+325 QLSAQEKRRDFD
-337 AFLLRLVR
+337 AFFLRLVR
-345 PHVGWMHRM
+345 PHVGCIAWRRRWWRRLWLVMM
-354 AASVVEKAL
+354 A
-363 AGYDGRTMA
+363 GRWHPWQKNLYLKMW
-372 SLAEKSVSEDVAA
+372 
-385 IRINGSLW
+385 RPFGSM
-393 GAVLGA
+393 VLCGELSWERP
-399 AFLAVSLL
+399 FLPYHSYGKN
-407 WETLM
+407 
-412 Q
+412 

>member
-1 MVISLKKRWLA
+1 MKKRTIA
-12 DGILA
+12 NGILA
-17 SSVVLTLGTA
+17 SSVILTLGTA
-27 PFQGESPWLAGLF
+27 PFQGESIAWTGLF

-64 LGISWRT
+64 LRIPWRT

-106 VPSDVVAH
+106 VPSDVVAR
-114 WLTVHRDL
+114 WLTNHRDL
-122 TEKLAAD
+122 TEKVAAD
-129 VIHMVLTVFP
+129 VIHTVLSAFP
-139 AESLWTMSSEA
+139 EESLWTMSSEE
-150 IERKAADID
+150 IEKRTADID

-165 KVMAAFRNYPK
+165 QVMAAFRDYPK
-176 KELLTEALAAEV
+176 KELLTEALAAEL

-213 DKGWLHSLFRDAVE
+213 EKGWLHSLFRDAVE
-227 DRDAE
+227 DRDEA
-232 MVKKVQE
+232 MVKKVQG
-239 KMLSLSEALTDPES
+239 KILSLSDALTDPES

-258 MGEAYDAMIVQLETN
+258 MGESYDAMIVQLETN
-273 EVWKR
+273 EAWKR
-278 QVNGAAQKL
+278 QVNGAVQKV
-287 IRRLLSGKGR
+287 IGRLLSGKGR
-297 NWFISLWQEKKE
+297 NWFLSMWQKRKE
-309 PLAHRLAGT
+309 PLAQQLAGT
-318 LLSLVEG
+318 LLSLIEG

-345 PHVGWMHRM
+345 PHVGWLHRM

-363 AGYDGRTMA
+363 SGYDGRTMA

-393 GAVLGA
+393 GAFLGA
-399 AFLAVSLL
+399 AFFAVSLL